1 MYRLTLLVL
10 VGTALTVTGYGIWQA
25 RHMSV
30 PQFDGFWHTEN
41 NTIENDHSAG
51 GETNHVGAD
60 DDMTGELAETS
71 MGQGKSIGQRR
82 LENIE

>member
-1 MYRLTLLVL
+1 
-10 VGTALTVTGYGIWQA
+10 
-25 RHMSV
+25 MSV
-30 PQFDGFWHTEN
+30 PHFDGFWHSEN

-71 MGQGKSIGQRR
+71 MGQGTEFLFERR
-82 LENIE
+82 LETLNEHLETPVPPHKMQIQIPL